1 MDRTERE
8 YDVACTVIPVTGINT
23 SGLVNHSI
31 ISGVP
36 GSSPLLRWAGSKK
49 KLLPKL
55 CAATPTHFERYIE
68 PFVGSG
74 VLFLLINPKRAI
86 LSDLNLHL
94 VQTYKTIK
102 ADAEMVWNTVMTWPA
117 TERFYYE
124 LREINPLGLDS
135 YARAARFIY
144 LNRYCFNGVYRTNR
158 QGLFNVSRG
167 QGNLGI
173 PDLSIFKG
181 FAARIRKAQ
190 IINCDFEKTIDKAE
204 KNDFL
209 YLDPPYA
216 ELGKRDR
223 GEYGAGT
230 FKRDDVDRLIKAMHR
245 ANDRGVK
252 VLLSYS
258 ADQLDLKRLKE
269 WHVHE
274 LSVMRNVAGFTGA
287 RRTAREV
294 LISNYEWTDNVSAS
308 TCKNRSRK

>member
-1 MDRTERE
+1 L
-8 YDVACTVIPVTGINT
+8 VKHLVIG
-23 SGLVNHSI
+23 
-31 ISGVP
+31 GVP

-55 CAATPTHFERYIE
+55 CAAAPAHYERYLE

-74 VLFLLINPKRAI
+74 VLFLLLNPKRAL
-86 LSDLNLHL
+86 LSDLNPHL
-94 VQTYKTIK
+94 VQMYKAVKANPETIW
-102 ADAEMVWNTVMTWPA
+102 DTVMQWPA
-117 TERFYYE
+117 TESFYYE
-124 LREINPLGLDS
+124 LRALDPIALDAN
-135 YARAARFIY
+135 ARAARFIY

-173 PDLSIFKG
+173 PDWTVFRG

-190 IINCDFEKTIDKAE
+190 VVNCDFEKTIGKAI

-223 GEYGAGT
+223 GEYGSGT
-230 FKRDDVDRLIKAMHR
+230 FRPDDIERLIAAMCQ
-245 ANDRGVK
+245 ASSRGAK

-258 ADQLDLKRLKE
+258 ADQLDLKQLKG
-269 WHVHE
+269 WCVHE
-274 LSVMRNVAGFTGA
+274 LSVMRNIAGFTGSH
-287 RRTAREV
+287 RTAREV
-294 LISNYEWTDNVSAS
+294 LISNYEWTENVLLSS
-308 TCKNRSRK
+308 GKNRSRK

>member
-1 MDRTERE
+1 MDRAPHE
-8 YDVACTVIPVTGINT
+8 YDLDGSAVPIQKRQ
-23 SGLVNHSI
+23 SKLVNHLV

-36 GSSPLLRWAGSKK
+36 GNSPLLRWAGSKK

-55 CAATPTHFERYIE
+55 CAAAPIRYERYLE

-74 VLFLLINPKRAI
+74 ALFLVLNPKRAI
-86 LSDLNLHL
+86 LSDLNPHL
-94 VQTYKTIK
+94 VQMYKAVKKNPKIIW
-102 ADAEMVWNTVMTWPA
+102 DTVMNWSA
-117 TERFYYE
+117 TENFYYE
-124 LREINPLGLDS
+124 LRALDPDMLD
-135 YARAARFIY
+135 ANTRAARFVY

-158 QGLFNVSRG
+158 QGSFNVSRG

-173 PDLSIFKG
+173 PEWDIFRG

-190 IINCDFEKTIDKAE
+190 VVNCDFEKTISKAG

-230 FKRDDVDRLIKAMHR
+230 FKPEDVDRLITAMR
-245 ANDRGVK
+245 QASNRGAK

-258 ADQLDLKRLKE
+258 ADQLDLKRLKG
-269 WHVHE
+269 WRVHE
-274 LSVMRNVAGFTGA
+274 LSVMRNIAGFTGSH
-287 RRTAREV
+287 RIAREV
-294 LISNYEWTDNVSAS
+294 LISNYEWTDNVLLSS
-308 TCKNRSRK
+308 DNHRSCK